1 MKEIKDEGKEGFR
14 TRRIRERM
22 DTGKEGYWKEG
33 IQERRVHDRRYAK
46 KERCWT
52 EGIQERWNAGQV

>member
-33 IQERRVHDRRYAK
+33 IQERRVHDRRDA
-46 KERCWT
+46 
-52 EGIQERWNAGQV
+52 